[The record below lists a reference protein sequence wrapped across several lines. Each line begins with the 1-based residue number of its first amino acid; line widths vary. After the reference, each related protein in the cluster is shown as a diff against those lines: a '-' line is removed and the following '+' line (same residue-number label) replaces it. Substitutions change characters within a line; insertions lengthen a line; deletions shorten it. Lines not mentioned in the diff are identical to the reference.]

1 MTDTE
6 LRDWFG
12 FAFMA
17 NDFGLINN
25 GYLSNKKSMDRE
37 NALKMLKL
45 LSENNAESS
54 EKTRKKIR
62 AAGYDLVAK
71 SIEVDKNID
80 DLSVRSTPF
89 GYVYTDFKNNKT
101 YNWSTTSDNLTS
113 RISSI
118 IDGYEEAS
126 S

>member
-1 MTDTE
+1 
-6 LRDWFG
+6 
-12 FAFMA
+12 
-17 NDFGLINN
+17 
-25 GYLSNKKSMDRE
+25 MDRE

-118 IDGYEEAS
+118 IDGYEKAS